1 MSAPRR
7 GRSPAAAAVLALL
20 AAGCSKGRLPVLGPD
35 QRPTVE
41 ITQAPAVSTQPFF
54 YAYEIRWAGF
64 DMDGNVDHFLYC
76 VDPPTRANADTPW
89 VSTTANRTTV
99 LFRSDATDT
108 LGAIAAT
115 GYHTFVLKAVD
126 DRGLDSAPVW
136 RSFTSFTVA
145 PTVQILD
152 PVPHALLQPLLPP
165 SFRVTWTGSDP
176 DGRTTSR
183 PVKYKF
189 AVFYAGSPLFPF
201 GELLSDPD
209 SLRRYFAPG
218 FAGWDS
224 VGGDTTWADVRDL
237 IPDPNR
243 LYKFIVIAI
252 DEAGAYSPVLNPE
265 INVLNFY
272 VGFAGALGPQLT
284 IFNSSFFYQYAS
296 GGFNTDPSTYIRT
309 EAPANRPVTFNWSAS
324 LTSGGFITGY
334 RWMLDGD
341 VNDETP
347 RTDEATDYKH
357 WSQYSPLTTTVTF
370 PPFAL
375 PPGQLTQT
383 HVFFLEAKDNNDLLS
398 LGAVQFTLVKPA
410 FDRDLLFVNDTRLA
424 PDHLI
429 SGLIDRPRGVWPTY
443 AELDTF
449 FFAHGGFPWRSYPAG
464 TLSPT
469 GVFQGYSFDT
479 VGTRFVAGGIVPL
492 EQLGHYRHV
501 VWMVDGRAVANNFDG
516 PTDPRDPMPSLEW
529 ISNPA
534 RSNDLGTWVTQGGK
548 LWLLGGGAASALQH
562 FWEKAGTAS
571 NVYSNADGELVPG
584 RFMYDL
590 VHWRSEIT
598 SGSISQGAPPP
609 RPPGGWPGAPDY
621 SRLPGYLFEKNPTDD
636 PIDVY
641 APNRTNPSDYFQ
653 TGFTG
658 EALTKDNV
666 VTDTDPV
673 TGAPLAALDTLYMTA
688 GGGLGSSIRPFMTYY
703 HGQESQPLVFSGFP
717 LWYWSRPQQIAVI
730 DWVLQDV
737 WGLTRTN
744 VPR

>member
-7 GRSPAAAAVLALL
+7 RRGRAMAAALVLI
-20 AAGCSKGRLPVLGPD
+20 AAGCGKGRLPVLGPD

-41 ITQAPAVSTQPFF
+41 ITQAPAVATQPFF

-64 DMDGNVDHFLYC
+64 DMDGTVDHFLYC
-76 VDPPTRANADTPW
+76 VDPPSGARADTPW
-89 VSTTANRTTV
+89 VSTTANRMTV
-99 LFRSDATDT
+99 LFRSDSSAA
-108 LGAIAAT
+108 LNAITAT

-126 DRGLDSAPVW
+126 DRGLASAPAW

-145 PTVQILD
+145 PTVQITEPAPNHLF
-152 PVPHALLQPLLPP
+152 QPQFPP
-165 SFRVTWTGSDP
+165 SFRITWTGSDP

-189 AVFYAGSPLFPF
+189 RVFYQGGPDWERLNSY
-201 GELLSDPD
+201 PD
-209 SLRRYFAPG
+209 SIRIDFAPN
-218 FAGWDS
+218 FASWDS
-224 VGGDTTWADVRDL
+224 VGGDTTFANLRDL
-237 IPDPNR
+237 IPGR
-243 LYKFIVIAI
+243 LYKFVVLAF
-252 DEAGAYSPVLNPE
+252 DEAGAYSPIFNE
-265 INVLNFY
+265 DINVLDFY
-272 VGFAGALGPQLT
+272 VGIAGALGPKLT
-284 IFNSSFFYQYAS
+284 IFNSSFFYQYPS
-296 GGFNTDPSTYIRT
+296 GGFNTDPSAYIRT
-309 EAPANRPVTFNWSAS
+309 EGPAGRPVTFNWTAAVQQG
-324 LTSGGFITGY
+324 TFVVGY

-347 RTDEATDYKH
+347 RTDEATDTRH

-370 PPFAL
+370 PPFQLSA
-375 PPGQLTQT
+375 GQLTQT

-410 FDRDLLFVNDTRLA
+410 FDRDLLVVNDTRFA
-424 PDHLI
+424 PDRLI
-429 SGLIDRPRGVWPTY
+429 GGVIDQPRNAWPTY

-449 FFAHGGFPWRSYPAG
+449 LFARGGCPWRAYPAG
-464 TLSPT
+464 TLSPV
-469 GVFQGYSFDT
+469 GEFQGYSFDT

-501 VWMVDGRAVANNFDG
+501 IWMVDGRAVVNNVDS

-529 ISNPA
+529 VSNPA
-534 RSNDLGTWVTQGGK
+534 RSNNLATWVTQGGK
-548 LWLLGGGAASALQH
+548 LWLLGGGAASALQR
-562 FWEKAGTAS
+562 FWEVPGTAS
-571 NVYSNADGELVPG
+571 NIYSNADGELVPG

-598 SGSISQGAPPP
+598 SGSVSQGGPPP
-609 RPPGGWPGAPDY
+609 RPPGGWAGAPDY
-621 SRLPGYLFEKNPTDD
+621 SRLPVYLFEKNATDD
-636 PIDVY
+636 PFGVY
-641 APNRTNPSDYFQ
+641 APNRQNSGDFYQ

-658 EALTKDNV
+658 EALTKDNI

-673 TGAPLAALDTLYMTA
+673 SGASVAALDTLYMTA

-717 LWYWSRPQQIAVI
+717 LWYWTRPQALAVI

-737 WGLTRTN
+737 WGLTRAN